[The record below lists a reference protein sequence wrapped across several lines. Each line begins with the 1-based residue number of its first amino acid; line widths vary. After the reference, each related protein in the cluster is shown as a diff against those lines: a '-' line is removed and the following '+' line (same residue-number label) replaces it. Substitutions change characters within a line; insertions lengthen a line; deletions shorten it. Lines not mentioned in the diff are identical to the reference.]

1 MPKSDRDRA
10 MWNSAA
16 AELVEGRP
24 GARRK
29 SCLTVGASCGSA
41 VLWIFDFGGLPDSEA
56 ALCLP
61 VDFGPDLPCR
71 AASCM
76 WKADDAQ

>member
-1 MPKSDRDRA
+1 VK
-10 MWNSAA
+10 WNSAA
-16 AELVEGRP
+16 LVEARP

-29 SCLTVGASCGSA
+29 SCITDGALCGSA

-56 ALCLP
+56 ALCFP
-61 VDFGPDLPCR
+61 VDFVPDLGR